1 MFLPIAAVLALQV
14 WLSMTDRFDSEV
26 ARAAA
31 VVPSFLVLCILG
43 GDETVTEQPQLG
55 AAEPQGSWPRVCTP
69 VVWHPSLEPLYKCGR
84 TYLCRRRATS
94 SKLGGLTWGSS
105 LRLSAAYLSVVYGA
119 SSHISQHSRSAV
131 CMVTTTSK

>member
-55 AAEPQGSWPRVCTP
+55 ATYIVSGTLNLVS
-69 VVWHPSLEPLYKCGR
+69 CGGR
-84 TYLCRRRATS
+84 IGGVGVIVGGAFSVDDTS
-94 SKLGGLTWGSS
+94 NITTWIF
-105 LRLSAAYLSVVYGA
+105 
-119 SSHISQHSRSAV
+119 SHV
-131 CMVTTTSK
+131 L